1 MALYKYKVKN
11 MSGELLT
18 GSLEKDSKA
27 QCIDELKSKN
37 YFIIDLKE
45 EIIKQDV
52 LDISSFKKVKIK
64 DIAVFCREFSTLI
77 NAGLPIVSSLA
88 TIKEQTENKK
98 FKKALNQIYEDVQK
112 GGTLSDSMR
121 KHSDIFPSLLFNM
134 VEAGEV
140 SGTLDKVMNDLSD
153 HFEKENELNQKVK
166 SALTYPAIVTIV
178 AIFVVIF
185 LITNVLPIFIGMFK
199 DAGAQLPLPT
209 IILLTISY
217 YLTRYWYLFIGVIL
231 LIIYIFIKILNTK
244 RGKFFYDRLIL
255 NIPIFGP
262 LNRKIIT
269 TRFTRTLAALINA
282 GIPLIKSMEVI
293 EKVVGNTFVAEGLK
307 NAQDDIKKG
316 MALSEPLKSLNI
328 FPPMVIQMI
337 NIGENSGSLDKILS
351 KTADFYDSE
360 VDASVSQMT
369 TLLEPLI
376 IVVLAVVVGFIIIS
390 IIMPIFQIY
399 NFVSN

>member
-52 LDISSFKKVKIK
+52 LDFSSFKKVKIK

-121 KHSDIFPSLLFNM
+121 RHSDIFPPLLFNM

-231 LIIYIFIKILNTK
+231 LIIYVFIKILNTK
-244 RGKFFYDRLIL
+244 RGKFFYDKLVL
-255 NIPIFGP
+255 NIPVFGP

-293 EKVVGNTFVAEGLK
+293 EKVVGNTFVAEGLR

-360 VDASVSQMT
+360 VDTSVSQMT